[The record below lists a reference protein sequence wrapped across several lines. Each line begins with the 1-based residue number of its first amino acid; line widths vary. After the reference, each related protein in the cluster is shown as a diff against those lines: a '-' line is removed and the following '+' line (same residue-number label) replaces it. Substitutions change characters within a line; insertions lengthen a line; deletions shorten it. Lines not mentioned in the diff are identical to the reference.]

1 MEKFPQKLFWGHL
14 LRSDQEEKM
23 SKLSV
28 DLTTKSAAFEIFQ
41 MEHDQMA
48 DQIKHWFNIMTQAM
62 SRNPTE
68 SSVNELLRSNDQRD
82 VSGVDSESNDDFIE
96 VEQET

>member
-1 MEKFPQKLFWGHL
+1 
-14 LRSDQEEKM
+14 M

-28 DLTTKSAAFEIFQ
+28 ELTTKSAAFEILQ
-41 MEHDQMA
+41 IEQDQMA
-48 DQIKHWFNIMTQAM
+48 DQIKHRFDIMTQAM

-68 SSVNELLRSNDQRD
+68 NSVNELLRSNDQRD
-82 VSGVDSESNDDFIE
+82 ISGVDSESNGDFIE